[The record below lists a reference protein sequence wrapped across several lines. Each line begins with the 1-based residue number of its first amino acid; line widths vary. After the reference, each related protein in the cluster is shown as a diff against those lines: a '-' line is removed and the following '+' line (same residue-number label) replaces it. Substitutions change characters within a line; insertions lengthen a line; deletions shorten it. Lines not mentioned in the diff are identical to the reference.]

1 MHDAWYKTID
11 FLQGN
16 FLIGTTSFSVSF
28 ALLVLLVVIIP
39 SKKKKTTKKIAQ
51 KSPQSS
57 SNASAGAAERVP
69 QRSKDEG
76 EKEVRTSQ
84 NEQVNEQILAD
95 YEATLNS
102 KEREIQEKTALI
114 EELDKKLQDLGE
126 DINVLENIP
135 EDIAFRIRTTKKN
148 FSYKMF
154 FWGLL
159 LGVVLSGAVVAVYY
173 IFVIK
178 GIKI

>member
-11 FLQGN
+11 FFQSN
-16 FLIGTTSFSVSF
+16 FLIGTTSFAVSF
-28 ALLVLLVVIIP
+28 AILILLVVIIP
-39 SKKKKTTKKIAQ
+39 SKKKKAKKIISQ
-51 KSPQSS
+51 
-57 SNASAGAAERVP
+57 NATQNNSDVSARAAERVP
-69 QRSKDEG
+69 QRSRDEG
-76 EKEVRTSQ
+76 EKDARNSQ
-84 NEQVNEQILAD
+84 GEQINEQILAD

-102 KEREIQEKTALI
+102 KEREIQEKSALI
-114 EELDKKLQDLGE
+114 EELDRKLQNLSE
-126 DINVLENIP
+126 DVNVLENIP
-135 EDIAFRIRTTKKN
+135 EDIAFRIKTTKKN

-159 LGVVLSGAVVAVYY
+159 LGIILSGAIVAAYY